1 MKYLFLRLL
10 LFPIGFIYAFI
21 IYLRNFLYDRRILKS
36 IEFDVPVISVG
47 NIRVGGTGK
56 TPLTEYIAALISG
69 KYKACLLSRGYGRVT
84 DGFRM
89 VSEGD
94 SFLTV
99 GDEPVQLFRKFGNS
113 LSVAVGEDRL
123 LAIPEILSEMNERAV
138 IILDDAFQHRS
149 VKPSMNIILTTWAS
163 PFYKDYIM
171 PYGFLRESR
180 NSALRADCIV
190 ISKCPPGISI
200 TEMEDIKNSVRRY
213 APGKDI
219 FFGYIEY
226 DNPVHFAGPG
236 THPGNHLVLVTGIA
250 DPGPLI
256 SHVSKKFNVSKHLKF
271 GDHHIFNKRDC
282 LLVKSEFE
290 AIKSPDKS
298 VLMTEKDMV
307 RFSMENFDELLN
319 HVSMFYIPIRF
330 KFIGDGKIFD
340 DMVYR
345 VIDKFQM
352 TN

>member
-10 LFPIGFIYAFI
+10 LFPIGFIYVFI
-21 IYLRNFLYDRRILKS
+21 IYLRNFLFDRRILKS

-47 NIRVGGTGK
+47 NLRVGGTGK
-56 TPLTEYIAALISG
+56 TPLTEYIATLISG
-69 KYKACLLSRGYGRVT
+69 KYKACLLSRGYGRIT

-149 VKPSMNIILTTWAS
+149 VKPSMNIILTTWKN

-171 PYGFLRESR
+171 PYGFLRETR

-190 ISKCPPGISI
+190 VSKCPPGISI
-200 TEMEDIKNSVRRY
+200 AEMEDIKNSVKQY

-226 DNPVHFAGPG
+226 DNPVHFSGPG
-236 THPGNHLVLVTGIA
+236 TNPGNHVVLVTGIA

-256 SHVSKKFNVSKHLKF
+256 SHVSEKFNVSKHLKF
-271 GDHHIFNKRDC
+271 GDHHIFNERDC
-282 LLVKSEFE
+282 LLLKSEFE
-290 AIKSPDKS
+290 AIESEDKG

-307 RFSMENFDELLN
+307 RFSTGKFNELLN

-340 DMVYR
+340 DKVYR
-345 VIDKFQM
+345 VIEKFQM